1 MRQQILIALFA
12 AVAGCSSG
20 GLVPSTAI
28 PPEQRSTSVLQPGP
42 RDAGEAPDLAQRP
55 DLAAPPD
62 LAQHPD
68 MASPPDMASATD
80 LAEPPDMGTVPDL
93 ASPPRDMSPPPGCMV
108 TLKPAAALP
117 VSIGPG
123 VYRYELGEVPRP
135 ELGVEVLLQFVRND
149 RLFTG
154 YSLTIADD
162 SCSTTCPPWRHEGN
176 GARAFSY
183 RWHSTAGWRRPKL
196 TVEVAGAGTTVELQV
211 VELTGSCK

>member
-1 MRQQILIALFA
+1 MRQQILIGLFA

-20 GLVPSTAI
+20 GLVPSTAR
-28 PPEQRSTSVLQPGP
+28 PPEQYANSVQPGP
-42 RDAGEAPDLAQRP
+42 RDAGEAPDLAQRT

-62 LAQHPD
+62 LGQQPD
-68 MASPPDMASATD
+68 LASPPDMARAPD
-80 LAEPPDMGTVPDL
+80 LAEQPDLGKVPDL
-93 ASPPRDMSPPPGCMV
+93 ATAPHDMTPPTGCMV
-108 TLKPAAALP
+108 VLKPAATLP
-117 VSIGPG
+117 VTLGPG

-135 ELGVEVLLQFVRND
+135 ELGVDVLVQFVRTD

-154 YSLTIADD
+154 YSLTIEDA
-162 SCSTTCPPWRHEGN
+162 SCSTKCPEWRHEGN
-176 GARAFSY
+176 GARAFTY

>member
-1 MRQQILIALFA
+1 MRQQILIALLV

-42 RDAGEAPDLAQRP
+42 RDAGEAS

-68 MASPPDMASATD
+68 MASPPDMAEPPD

-93 ASPPRDMSPPPGCMV
+93 ATAPHDMTPPTGCMV
-108 TLKPAAALP
+108 VLKPAAALP
-117 VSIGPG
+117 VSLGPG
-123 VYRYELGEVPRP
+123 VYRYELGEIPRP
-135 ELGVEVLLQFVRND
+135 ELGVDVTVQFVRVD
-149 RLFTG
+149 KLFTK
-154 YSLTIADD
+154 YSVTISDD
-162 SCSTTCPPWRHEGN
+162 SCSTKCPEWRHEAY
-176 GARAFSY
+176 GAGKYTYKF
-183 RWHSTAGWRRPKL
+183 HDTAGWRRPVL

-211 VELTGSCK
+211 VELTAACK